1 MLKGAF
7 YLPVTYDLIAVF
19 LFGITGAM
27 AAYRKGYDYMG
38 IFVLALAV
46 GAGGGIIRDTLL
58 QNGPPAFLLDW
69 RYLAAVFAAGMVVI
83 LAGEGIKRAD
93 LLFLLADAIGLGLYA
108 VVGAQKSINLGLS
121 VFAAGLIG
129 LFNAVGGG
137 VLRDLLSGEEPYLV
151 QSGGQL
157 YSLAAVLGVSVF
169 LALGV
174 GAKLNAQ
181 LCAFIGIGVAFVA
194 RTVFIAFD
202 VRSKPVHAHR
212 MRTSVRNG
220 YMKLRRRDTDAS

>member
-7 YLPVTYDLIAVF
+7 NLPVTYDLIAVF
-19 LFGITGAM
+19 LFGMTGAI

-46 GAGGGIIRDTLL
+46 GAGGGILRDILL
-58 QNGPPAFLLDW
+58 QHGTPAFFLDW
-69 RYLAAVFAAGMVVI
+69 RYIACVFAAGMVVM
-83 LAGEGIKRAD
+83 LAGEGIKKAN
-93 LLFLLADAIGLGLYA
+93 LLFLLADGIGLGLYA

-157 YSLAAVLGVSVF
+157 YSLAAVLGVSSF

-174 GAKLNAQ
+174 GAKWNAQ
-181 LCAFIGIGVAFVA
+181 ACAFIGIGVAFVA
-194 RTVFIAFD
+194 RTIFIAFD

-212 MRTSVRNG
+212 VRNSVRNG
-220 YMKLRRRDTDAS
+220 YVKLRRRDAAED